1 MTRPRAQ
8 SRAERRTE
16 VLADERAKA
25 IRKRRGLRNLVM
37 EHLEDRT
44 LLSVTASLIAGQL
57 DIDLSAPHDQVVIS
71 PSGSSIL
78 VNGTDYST

>member
-1 MTRPRAQ
+1 
-8 SRAERRTE
+8 
-16 VLADERAKA
+16 
-25 IRKRRGLRNLVM
+25 M